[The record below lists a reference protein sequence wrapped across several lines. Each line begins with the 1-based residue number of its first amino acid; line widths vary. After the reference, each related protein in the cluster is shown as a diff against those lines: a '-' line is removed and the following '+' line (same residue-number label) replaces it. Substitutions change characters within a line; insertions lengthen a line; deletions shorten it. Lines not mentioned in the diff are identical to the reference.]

1 MFWRVFIEVCNSLP
15 RVFRVCFKSF
25 YLRWVAQEVAL
36 SLIVSVCNQRVFLS
50 LKRQGSFK
58 GVRSKFQGYLD
69 TIPQDRSHLRGTGP
83 SSYGTGPILFNKM
96 GPVPNW
102 TFSWI
107 NTIFSLIWARS
118 HGFLLIFAPT
128 IWLLSAVQLYK
139 KQYKLQEAHFYSW
152 NVNLRAIWVQSHHQ
166 LA

>member
-1 MFWRVFIEVCNSLP
+1 MTPPPSPLTKFGKNLKCRQIWKCRTPSDPCKNST
-15 RVFRVCFKSF
+15 
-25 YLRWVAQEVAL
+25 AIL
-36 SLIVSVCNQRVFLS
+36 SNCHIGTISIIHHP
-50 LKRQGSFK
+50 
-58 GVRSKFQGYLD
+58 YMD

-83 SSYGTGPILFNKM
+83 SSYGTGPILFNKI

-107 NTIFSLIWARS
+107 NTILSLIWARS

-128 IWLLSAVQLYK
+128 ISPFSAVQLYK
-139 KQYKLQEAHFYSW
+139 KQYKLLKINFYSW
-152 NVNLRAIWVQSHHQ
+152 NVDFRVIWDQWHHQ

>member
-1 MFWRVFIEVCNSLP
+1 MY
-15 RVFRVCFKSF
+15 SF
-25 YLRWVAQEVAL
+25 
-36 SLIVSVCNQRVFLS
+36 FLS
-50 LKRQGSFK
+50 IPLLLFLHIFKIFKIFLIFRISPIFPLFHIILVFPIFPIFFLLPIFPEVLKFH
-58 GVRSKFQGYLD
+58 LD

-107 NTIFSLIWARS
+107 NTILSLIWARS

-128 IWLLSAVQLYK
+128 ISPFSAVQLYK
-139 KQYKLQEAHFYSW
+139 KQYKLLKVNFYSW
-152 NVNLRAIWVQSHHQ
+152 NVDFRVIWDQSHHQ